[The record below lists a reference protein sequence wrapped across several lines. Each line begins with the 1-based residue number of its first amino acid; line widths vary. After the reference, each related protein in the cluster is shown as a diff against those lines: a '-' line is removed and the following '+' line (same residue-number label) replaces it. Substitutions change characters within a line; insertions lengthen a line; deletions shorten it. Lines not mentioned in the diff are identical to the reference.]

1 MIAYRLTFSTTAG
14 RSVSAIFESREQAQ
28 NALNLFLLQDEMVE
42 DYKIEET
49 EQEYVLRPSS
59 D

>member
-1 MIAYRLTFSTTAG
+1 MIAYRLTFTTTTG